1 MADINGR
8 FEHGYL
14 NMSLKSLKVDLQA
27 IRLVQASVVQS
38 CLNSLRKS
46 LPAWLSELWY
56 TLDGLRICCN
66 SSLWR
71 KLRSKRK
78 ANLIR
83 EKCNGC
89 TLDRSN
95 FSIVVYRTCL
105 YTTSDTATT
114 ATGSPIANCVN
125 LVDLYMARKH
135 LQYMLTL
142 WIIFVCLY
150 PTSESPDTALPLL
163 LLLLQGIS

>member
-8 FEHGYL
+8 YL
-14 NMSLKSLKVDLQA
+14 NMSLKSLKLHLQD

-38 CLNSLRKS
+38 CLNSIRKS
-46 LPAWLSELWY
+46 LPAWLFELWY

-114 ATGSPIANCVN
+114 ATGSPIANCAN

-135 LQYMLTL
+135 FQYMLL
-142 WIIFVCLY
+142 CIILVC
-150 PTSESPDTALPLL
+150 
-163 LLLLQGIS
+163 

>member
-14 NMSLKSLKVDLQA
+14 NMSLKSLKLHLQD

-38 CLNSLRKS
+38 CLNSSIRKS
-46 LPAWLSELWY
+46 LPAWLFELWY

-114 ATGSPIANCVN
+114 ATGSPIANCAN

-135 LQYMLTL
+135 FQYMLL
-142 WIIFVCLY
+142 CIILVCLY
-150 PTSESPDTALPLL
+150 PTSESSDTALPLL
-163 LLLLQGIS
+163 LLLQGLS